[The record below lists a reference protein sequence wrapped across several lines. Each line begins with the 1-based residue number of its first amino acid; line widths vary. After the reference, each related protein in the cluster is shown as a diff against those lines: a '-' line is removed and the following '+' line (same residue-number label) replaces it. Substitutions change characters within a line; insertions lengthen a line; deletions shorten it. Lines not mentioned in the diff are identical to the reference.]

1 MPQSCRC
8 RRHMTPP
15 RPSGERSRWESRRRP
30 GRTCSTGSD
39 PGPGNPPSRSG
50 DSSHPYLS
58 PSLVSVPRKT
68 VRAASDPSRERDHV
82 GMTNRIAWLDVF
94 AERPLAG
101 NGLAVVD
108 DADGVSDETMLA
120 LAQEMGLSETTF
132 VQSTSAEGADYRN
145 RIWDPHEEL
154 PFAGH
159 PSLGTAVAVARWRGL
174 DEAGFVQETIA
185 GLQPIEVGKKD
196 GGWRASMLQNEAEF
210 GPELDRDAIMTAV
223 GLRAE
228 DAHPELPPQ
237 VVSTGIPHVMA
248 PVADHEALS
257 RAVPDYSTIYELSEP
272 HGSIVVYLA
281 WLDPDGETIRA
292 RSFTRTA
299 EMGED
304 PATGSAAGPL
314 GAYLQERMGMERLRI
329 RQGEEMGRPS
339 LLKVEMA
346 DGQPRVS
353 GGVVPVIDGE
363 VSLS

>member
-1 MPQSCRC
+1 MA
-8 RRHMTPP
+8 
-15 RPSGERSRWESRRRP
+15 
-30 GRTCSTGSD
+30 
-39 PGPGNPPSRSG
+39 
-50 DSSHPYLS
+50 HPI
-58 PSLVSVPRKT
+58 T
-68 VRAASDPSRERDHV
+68 
-82 GMTNRIAWLDVF
+82 WLDVF

-101 NGLAVVD
+101 NGLAVVG
-108 DADGVSDETMLA
+108 DADGVSDESMLA
-120 LAQEMGLSETTF
+120 LAKETRLSETTF
-132 VQSTSAEGADYRN
+132 VQSTDTDGADYRN

-174 DEAGFVQETIA
+174 DRASFVQETGA
-185 GLQPIEVGKKD
+185 GLQPIDVSKPNGI
-196 GGWRASMLQNEAEF
+196 WRASMLQNEAEF
-210 GPELDRDAIMTAV
+210 GVELDRDAVMTAV

-237 VVSTGIPHVMA
+237 IVSTGMAHVMA
-248 PVADHEALS
+248 PVAEHDALA
-257 RAVPDYSTIYELSEP
+257 RALPDYSTLFELSEP

-281 WLDPDGETIRA
+281 WLEPDGEAVRA

-314 GAYLQERMGMERLRI
+314 GAYLQQRTGTERLVI

-339 LLKVEMA
+339 VLEVEMEA
-346 DGQPRVS
+346 GRPRVS

-363 VSLS
+363 VSLP